1 MGQCFLYGN
10 GGGSPLGYS
19 VVCQAAEPA
28 KKEGRIWVKSS
39 VAMTHLE
46 WDTGIWDKAPVGW
59 VDIEATL
66 GGDGPSSSNNTIQV
80 FNNVMRAG
88 ITESMKCTPSR
99 CRQVQGS
106 TGNWVNVDAYVCHS
120 DTWVQFGYIWNGE
133 LFDNGEQYTFMTG
146 GWQVVAGE
154 LVLKDTYLQGNTVNG
169 SNAGISTVNKI
180 DITNY
185 QTLHVIGKGR
195 GDTASASATDVPF
208 GVTESLSA
216 AYMTFAAYVNLPK
229 GYANDDSM
237 ASLTTEQTIDI
248 SSLTGSYY
256 IASLLRNPGA
266 GGNFGIKKAW
276 LT

>member
-10 GGGSPLGYS
+10 GGGGPLGYS

-120 DTWVQFGYIWNGE
+120 DTWVQFWNGT
-133 LFDNGEQYTFMTG
+133 LFNYGDQYTNVTG
-146 GWQVVAGE
+146 GWT
-154 LVLKDTYLQGNTVNG
+154 LSKFSLKDGAFDTGLTSTTSGNDVMACSG
-169 SNAGISTVNKI
+169 KKI
-180 DITNY
+180 DVSTCK
-185 QTLHVIGKGR
+185 TLHISCYSNYSNSGGR
-195 GDTASASATDVPF
+195 GTARF
-208 GVTESLSA
+208 GLCSTNGLSNGD
-216 AYMTFAAYVNLPK
+216 FAAYRDIDT
-229 GYANDDSM
+229 GS
-237 ASLTTEQTIDI
+237 STITEYSVDV
-248 SSLTGSYY
+248 SSITGSYY
-256 IASLLRNPGA
+256 VKFYANV
-266 GGNFGIKKAW
+266 NFMQGWLKITKMW